1 MPCGSPCYGMLSAA
15 EKRDTID
22 RQSTGDATAAMTTM
36 TNNAISLYRCLH
48 ESPVGWIALL
58 GTDRG
63 LQRVSLKA
71 EPQDALAGLGEGA
84 EMAEDNSDVFAD
96 ALSALDDYF
105 AGDMA
110 ALDRIEVDL
119 SGASP
124 FFSAAWEACCS
135 IPPGE
140 TRSYQWLAEAAGN
153 PRASRAAGQA
163 MAKNP
168 LPLVIPCHRVVG
180 SNGGLHGYGGGGVGV
195 KARLLELERQQRIL
209 L

>member
-1 MPCGSPCYGMLSAA
+1 MSNA
-15 EKRDTID
+15 
-22 RQSTGDATAAMTTM
+22 ST
-36 TNNAISLYRCLH
+36 LYRCLH

-58 GTDRG
+58 GTGKG
-63 LQRVSLKA
+63 LQRMSLQA
-71 EPQDALAGLGEGA
+71 EPQEALAGLGEAG
-84 EMAEDNSDVFAD
+84 ESTEDRPDVFAD
-96 ALSALDDYF
+96 ALAALDDYF
-105 AGDMA
+105 AGDTS
-110 ALDRIEVDL
+110 ALARIQVDL
-119 SGASP
+119 TGASP

-163 MAKNP
+163 MARNP

-195 KARLLELERQQRIL
+195 KARLLELERQQRPL

>member
-1 MPCGSPCYGMLSAA
+1 MLSAA
-15 EKRDTID
+15 VKRDTIN
-22 RQSTGDATAAMTTM
+22 RQSTGNATVSMMTM
-36 TNNAISLYRCLH
+36 TNNAASLYRCLH

-58 GTDRG
+58 GTERG
-63 LQRVSLKA
+63 LQRVSLQA
-71 EPQDALAGLGEGA
+71 EPQDALAGLGEAA
-84 EMAEDNSDVFAD
+84 EFAEDRPNVFAD

-105 AGDMA
+105 AGDVS

-195 KARLLELERQQRIL
+195 KARLLELERQQRL
-209 L
+209 LL

>member
-1 MPCGSPCYGMLSAA
+1 
-15 EKRDTID
+15 
-22 RQSTGDATAAMTTM
+22 MTTI
-36 TNNAISLYRCLH
+36 NDDSLYRCLH

-58 GTDRG
+58 GTNRG
-63 LQRVSLKA
+63 LQRISLQA
-71 EPQDALAGLGEGA
+71 EPQDALSGLGDAAGL
-84 EMAEDNSDVFAD
+84 AEDNSDVFTA

-105 AGDMA
+105 AGDMS
-110 ALDRIEVDL
+110 ALDRIKVDL
-119 SGASP
+119 TGASP

-153 PRASRAAGQA
+153 PKASRAAGQA
-163 MAKNP
+163 MARNP

-195 KARLLELERQQRIL
+195 KARLLELERQQHPL

>member
-1 MPCGSPCYGMLSAA
+1 MSNASP
-15 EKRDTID
+15 
-22 RQSTGDATAAMTTM
+22 
-36 TNNAISLYRCLH
+36 LYRCLH

-58 GTDRG
+58 GTGEG
-63 LQRVSLKA
+63 LQRVSLQA
-71 EPQDALAGLGEGA
+71 EPQDALAGLGEAG
-84 EMAEDNSDVFAD
+84 ESTEDRPDVFAE
-96 ALSALDDYF
+96 ALAALDDYF
-105 AGDMA
+105 AGDTS
-110 ALDRIEVDL
+110 ALARIQVDL
-119 SGASP
+119 TGASP

-153 PRASRAAGQA
+153 PKASRAAGQA
-163 MAKNP
+163 MARNP

-195 KARLLELERQQRIL
+195 KARLLELERQQRPL

>member
-1 MPCGSPCYGMLSAA
+1 MRYACPCCGMLCAA
-15 EKRDTID
+15 ATL
-22 RQSTGDATAAMTTM
+22 DAMNPERHGIKMTTI
-36 TNNAISLYRCLH
+36 NDDSLYRCLH

-58 GTDRG
+58 GTNRG
-63 LQRVSLKA
+63 LQRISLQAK
-71 EPQDALAGLGEGA
+71 PQDALSGLGAAAGL
-84 EMAEDNSDVFAD
+84 AEDNSDVFTA

-105 AGDMA
+105 AGDMS
-110 ALDRIEVDL
+110 ALDRIKVDL
-119 SGASP
+119 AGASP

-153 PRASRAAGQA
+153 PKASRAAGQA
-163 MAKNP
+163 MARNP

-195 KARLLELERQQRIL
+195 KARLLELERQHRTL